1 MRKGLFVDA
10 KALINA
16 LNEDLANELQAVI
29 MYTVYSAKVSGPW
42 RPQLVQFMQTEIAD
56 ELLHAQFL
64 ADKIVALGG
73 EPATTPVAVP
83 KATTAREM
91 LQAIAEAEQK
101 AVAGYTERAKMAE
114 EFGDKALVVQLEDM
128 VRDEQGHMEETLK
141 LLKNWHED

>member
-64 ADKIVALGG
+64 ADKIAALGG
-73 EPATTPVAVP
+73 TPTTTPEVVSIP
-83 KATTAREM
+83 PTNRE
-91 LQAIAEAEQK
+91 LLEEVLAAETRAI
-101 AVAGYTERAKMAE
+101 AGYTERIAE
-114 EFGDKALVVQLEDM
+114 AESVGDIGLKVQLEDI
-128 VRDEQGHMEETLK
+128 VRDETTHREETEK
-141 LLKNWHED
+141 LLAEFRD